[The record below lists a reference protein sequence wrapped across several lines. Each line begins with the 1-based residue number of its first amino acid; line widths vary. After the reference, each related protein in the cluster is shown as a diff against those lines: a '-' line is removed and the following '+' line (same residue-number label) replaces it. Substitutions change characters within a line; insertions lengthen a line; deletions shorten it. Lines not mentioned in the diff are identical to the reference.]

1 MATIYKTP
9 KKHRD
14 PQTGK
19 LVDVIGPDGKPV
31 MHPKWRTVIFDHT
44 GKRKAFTLTT
54 HKSTSQKQADLIELR
69 EREIKNGIRPKP
81 EIAVEAKPPKAIRP
95 FGEVIAEYMAWGR
108 AQGGRRGLP
117 WDDEHADK
125 KDRELSFWHE
135 ALGLKDIADA
145 EDVLT
150 KVEGECRKMLDAG
163 NCGKTVSNRV
173 QYLKSLFFWCKD
185 REYLTE
191 NPLKKLGKFDTAP
204 TFVRRAMTLEE
215 YNALMI
221 GCADHRR
228 LLYEVASCSGLR
240 ENELRKL
247 EPRHLDQKRCGIR
260 IERTMDKA
268 RKERL
273 QPIPAALMERLT
285 AFVAAGEAKKLY
297 KRVYRNQG
305 NRTERKAPPANPL
318 LYVPA
323 NPATALKKDL
333 EAAGI
338 PYETEEGR
346 LDFHALRTA
355 YINFLMDVGANPK
368 TMQAL
373 ARHATLEMTMNV
385 YGRARQDQ
393 NREAVEALG
402 EMLTVAGRSNVGLA
416 ASNNGRQN
424 YQISTIQ
431 VDIEEL
437 LKDITL
443 DEVEGYIRKTWCR
456 KQDMDTPFYGLH
468 FVSTRRKSNY
478 IQTAIIGAEIV
489 FSEHIS
495 N

>member
-9 KKHRD
+9 KKRRD
-14 PQTGK
+14 PATGK
-19 LVDVIGPDGKPV
+19 MVDVIGPDGKPV

-81 EIAVEAKPPKAIRP
+81 EEAAKAKPKKADRP

-117 WDDEHADK
+117 WDDEHALK
-125 KDRELSFWHE
+125 KERELSFWHE
-135 ALGLKDIADA
+135 ALGLKNIADA
-145 EDVLT
+145 EDALT
-150 KVEGECRKMLDAG
+150 KVEIECRKMLDAG

-173 QYLKSLFFWCKD
+173 QHLKALFFWCKK
-185 REYLTE
+185 RKYLTE
-191 NPLKKLGKFDTAP
+191 NPLEELGKFDTAP

-215 YNALMI
+215 YNALMLD
-221 GCADHRR
+221 CANHRR

-240 ENELRKL
+240 ETELRKL
-247 EPRHLDQKRCGIR
+247 EPKHLDHKRCGIR
-260 IERTMDKA
+260 VERKVDKG
-268 RKERL
+268 RVERL

-285 AFVAAGEAKKLY
+285 AFVASGEAKKLY
-297 KRVYRNQG
+297 KRFYRNQG
-305 NRTERKAPPANPL
+305 NRPERKEPPQNPL
-318 LYVPA
+318 LYVPS

-385 YGRARQDQ
+385 YGRARDDR

-402 EMLTVAGRSNVGLA
+402 EMLTVAERPNAGLTMP
-416 ASNNGRQN
+416 NNGQQN
-424 YQISTIQ
+424 YQISTKHI
-431 VDIEEL
+431 DIEEL
-437 LKDITL
+437 LKDITI
-443 DEVEGYIRKTWCR
+443 DEIDGYMKMNWCR
-456 KQDMDTPFYGLH
+456 KQDVARTFFQH
-468 FVSTRRKSNY
+468 RKAY
-478 IQTAIIGAEIV
+478 AG
-489 FSEHIS
+489 
-495 N
+495 